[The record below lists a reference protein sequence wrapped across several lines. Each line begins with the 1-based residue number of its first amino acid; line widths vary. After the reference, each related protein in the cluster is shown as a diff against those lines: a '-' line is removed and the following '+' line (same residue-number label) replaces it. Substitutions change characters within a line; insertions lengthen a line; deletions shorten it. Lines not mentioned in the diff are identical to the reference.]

1 MNNTFSEVK
10 VKPAVQFNW
19 AFIGAGLMHLVFLI
33 CFLVMELYIMAQI
46 NVVSLVIYTAGIIFT
61 RKNAEKH
68 AFKWVIAIF
77 VEVLV
82 YAVLST
88 LMQGVEVCFFLYPL
102 MGMPIYG
109 YLLFAFCDKSKF
121 LVTSVVMAVI
131 TFVTGFVVLFFVD
144 HIGTIYTL
152 TGMRVLTRENI
163 LLFRSI
169 NIAFATVM
177 LLVFTLV
184 FYVELMKTLNLLQDS
199 NKKLDYTATHD
210 ALTGLSNRYSLWN
223 FFEQLEKSGDEYCV
237 FMGDVD
243 DFKKI
248 NDTYGHEC
256 GDKVLKSISEII
268 LHNTD
273 STRDFACRW
282 GGEEM
287 LVVMRGGRE
296 ECLKTVHSIKD
307 MISALDIT
315 ENGKRVKVS
324 MTFGF
329 VGGTEVE
336 ELRNNSDAVAD
347 NEAPIQQE
355 IDNLISVADKRLYV
369 GKRSGKNVIIA
380 A

>member
-1 MNNTFSEVK
+1 MDNTFSEVK
-10 VKPAVQFNW
+10 VKPVVKFNW

-33 CFLVMELYIMAQI
+33 CFLIMGLYIMAQI
-46 NVVSLVIYTAGIIFT
+46 NVVSLAVYTAATICT
-61 RKNAEKH
+61 RKNAEKY
-68 AFKWVIAIF
+68 AYRWVIVFF
-77 VEVLV
+77 VEVLL

-102 MGMPIYG
+102 MAMPIYG
-109 YLLFAFCDKSKF
+109 YLLFAFCDKSRF
-121 LVTSVVMAVI
+121 IRTSVLMALI
-131 TFVTGFVVLFFVD
+131 TFVTGFIVLFFVD

-152 TGMRVLTRENI
+152 TDMRILTRGNI
-163 LLFRSI
+163 LLLRSV
-169 NIAFATVM
+169 NIGFATIM

-184 FYVELMKTLNLLQDS
+184 FYVELMRTLNLLQDS

-223 FFEQLEKSGDEYCV
+223 FFEQLENSGDEYCI

-248 NDTYGHEC
+248 NDTYGHDC
-256 GDKVLKSISEII
+256 GDKVLKAISGIM
-268 LHNTD
+268 LDNTD
-273 STRDFACRW
+273 SIRDIACRW

-287 LVVMRGGRE
+287 LVVMRGSRE
-296 ECLKTVHSIKD
+296 ECLKTVHNIKD

-329 VGGTEVE
+329 VGGTEIE
-336 ELRNNSDAVAD
+336 ELRTNSNAAD
-347 NEAPIQQE
+347 NEAPIQHE